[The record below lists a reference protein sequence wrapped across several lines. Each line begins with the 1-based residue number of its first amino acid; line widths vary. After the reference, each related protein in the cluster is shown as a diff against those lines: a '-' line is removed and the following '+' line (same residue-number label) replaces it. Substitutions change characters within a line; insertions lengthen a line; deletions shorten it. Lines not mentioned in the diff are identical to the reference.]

1 MIQRVYLTPKGRQQ
15 NIENTKFK
23 YEHHF
28 VICLSSSL
36 IKILN
41 YLIILVF
48 NFRTFIS
55 DFNTVKCLFMYS
67 SWSSRTNKWSRSKF
81 KYIDYYFAETFLG
94 IWNAIPHAI
103 IPISLR

>member
-48 NFRTFIS
+48 NIRTFIS
-55 DFNTVKCLFMYS
+55 DFNTVKCLFMFS
-67 SWSSRTNKWSRSKF
+67 SWSSCLCSQVGQVRQINGQEANLN
-81 KYIDYYFAETFLG
+81 IL
-94 IWNAIPHAI
+94 I
-103 IPISLR
+103 ITLLRLF